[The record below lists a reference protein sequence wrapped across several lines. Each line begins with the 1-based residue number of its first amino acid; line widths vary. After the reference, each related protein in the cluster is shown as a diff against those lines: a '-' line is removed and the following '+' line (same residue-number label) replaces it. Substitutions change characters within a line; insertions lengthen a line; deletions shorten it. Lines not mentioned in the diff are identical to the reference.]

1 MEKIYNVNEQMIKLI
16 RLLREKDQSL
26 DPRIPAYKYG
36 NPDIKA
42 QITDCLNAHN
52 QLVLSSGFRGTFRD
66 EVTFSKRDLNILNAP
81 SFPTASQNHQKFWEG
96 EIIWDYH
103 ADEEGL
109 HHLNWYYYRIFITDE
124 EAEEKYPI
132 WTWLRPWHMNADI
145 LGENSGHAND
155 KQLGMLYDRAQ
166 EHMREIAADIEIA
179 NAGY

>member
-1 MEKIYNVNEQMIKLI
+1 MKILNVNEQMIKLI

-52 QLVLSSGFRGTFRD
+52 ELVLSSGFRGTFRD
-66 EVTFSKRDLNILNAP
+66 EVTLSKRDLNILN
-81 SFPTASQNHQKFWEG
+81 SFPFPTISQSRRKFWRG

-109 HHLNWYYYRIFITDE
+109 HDLNWYYYRIFITDE
-124 EAEEKYPI
+124 EAEEEYPI
-132 WTWLRPWHMNADI
+132 WTWIRPWYMKADI
-145 LGENSGHAND
+145 LGEKSGHANN
-155 KQLGMLYDRAQ
+155 KQLEMLYDKAR
-166 EHMREIAADIEIA
+166 EHMREIAADIELA